1 MLPQKVDRILKSV
14 DQMRPMPTSITRILR
29 ALEDPMNTA
38 GAISELIGLDQA
50 LAASVLQMAN
60 SAGLGYNAVCTSLS
74 DAVMRLGFKRVKV
87 LVLGAATSGPLTRR
101 LNGYRLGANELW
113 NHSVYTAVAAQWLS
127 RALHY
132 PDPEEAYVAGL
143 LHDMGKLLL
152 DQYVMVDYNK
162 MVELMKN
169 YNLAMW
175 QVEEHLL
182 GVHHATVGALMA
194 EKWNFPVILVDAI
207 RFHHAPSLART
218 KQTLPA
224 IINIANAF
232 SNQQHSV
239 ATDDVLGKTIHPESL
254 NILHLDEI
262 QVERIKSDME
272 RYMATKP
279 LAPTSV

>member
-14 DQMRPMPTSITRILR
+14 DQMRPMPTSVTRILR
-29 ALEDPMNTA
+29 AMDDPMNTA

-60 SAGLGYNAVCTSLS
+60 SAGLGYNAVCTSLN
-74 DAVMRLGFKRVKV
+74 DAVMRLGFKRLKV

-113 NHSVYTAVAAQWLS
+113 NHSVYAAVAAQWLS

-152 DQYVMVDYNK
+152 DQYVMVDYNR
-162 MVELMKN
+162 MVDLMKT

-194 EKWNFPVILVDAI
+194 EKWNFPIILVDAI
-207 RFHHAPSLART
+207 RCHHAPSLART
-218 KQTLPA
+218 KPTLPA

-232 SNQQHSV
+232 SHQQHSL
-239 ATDDVLGKTIHPESL
+239 TNDDALGKTIHPESL
-254 NILHLDEI
+254 NILNLDEVQI
-262 QVERIKSDME
+262 ERIKIQME
-272 RYMATKP
+272 RHMSTKP
-279 LAPTSV
+279 LAPAG